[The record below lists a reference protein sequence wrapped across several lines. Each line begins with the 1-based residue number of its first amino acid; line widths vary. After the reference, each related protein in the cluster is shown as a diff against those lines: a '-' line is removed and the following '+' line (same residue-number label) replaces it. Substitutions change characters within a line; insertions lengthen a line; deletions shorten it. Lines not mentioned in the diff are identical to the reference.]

1 MEATLPLPLT
11 LSARLD
17 LPVALRITASWEEF
31 LELLPDCNYRIEYD
45 QGQIIS
51 FMGYA
56 TENHETLVGE
66 IIQILGQILQD
77 KNIRIS
83 GSNLALHVP
92 DEQKHYFNADCTVIQ
107 GKSKKVPL
115 RGSMYAIANPILLVE
130 VLSATT
136 SAYDLSHKFTA
147 YRKIPTLQQVL
158 FIDSER
164 ANVISQT
171 RVKNGDAWLLREYQ
185 ETEAEINIL
194 DQGTFRL
201 TDLYAKI
208 DFSPDEPQG

>member
-17 LPVALRITASWEEF
+17 LPVALRVTASWEEF

-51 FMGYA
+51 FTGYA
-56 TENHETLVGE
+56 TENHETLVLKIAELLRHLLGE
-66 IIQILGQILQD
+66 EQY
-77 KNIRIS
+77 NYR

-107 GKSKKVPL
+107 GKSEKVPL

-171 RVKNGDAWLLREYQ
+171 RVKDGDAWLLREYQ
-185 ETEAEINIL
+185 EMEAEINVL
-194 DQGTFRL
+194 DQGSFRL

-208 DFSPDEPQG
+208 DFTPDEPQA